1 MPLVSEARERAG
13 ETEGQSGL
21 EALLDP
27 YLETLCRV
35 TEGLSPRRPFRDAL
49 REMLTALAEHL
60 HFQRPHIVVRDPES
74 GNLRLSL
81 AYGREAGGREAAYA
95 PGTGVTGRVF
105 SSGTACIVERMADHP
120 EFRNRLF
127 GRSRQEM
134 ERLAFLC
141 VPVRAGSETRSR
153 IDFRAGAG
161 DGGGTASPS
170 ENGGEAAG
178 SGLEIIGTL
187 SADTPLAPPA
197 ALRLRCRFLE
207 TVAML
212 VGRQVACLQEEL
224 ARQHFQCES
233 DSVELPDM
241 PTIVSVSKS
250 MRRVL
255 AQAARVGPSRA
266 TALLRGE
273 SGTGKELMAEAIH
286 RSSPRRDRPFI
297 KLNCAALPA
306 ELVEGELFGWR
317 KGAFTG
323 ARDHHKGLFEQA
335 DKGTLFLDEIGDLPL
350 PAQAKVLRAIQ
361 DREIRGLGGERSVP
375 VDVRLICAT
384 HQPLEQLVEEGRFR
398 ADLYYR
404 INVFPVFIPP
414 LRERREDILPLSDY
428 FLGIFAGEYKRPV
441 RRISTPAIDL
451 LLQYHWPGNI
461 RELKNVLERAVLV
474 CDEAVIRAHHLS
486 LSLQTAGSSDT
497 LGALRLGFTE
507 TVAKVEQE
515 LLVDALKHA
524 RGNIHQAARDLRV
537 TYRIFQYKLKKYAI
551 DYRRFILPEPMGGRD
566 GRA

>member
-1 MPLVSEARERAG
+1 MPRSETRERAG
-13 ETEGQSGL
+13 EMGGHGL
-21 EALLDP
+21 ESLLDP
-27 YLETLCRV
+27 YVETLCRV
-35 TEGLSPRRPFRDAL
+35 TEGLSPRRPFQEAL
-49 REMLTALAEHL
+49 REMLVALAEHL
-60 HFQRPHIVVRDPES
+60 HFQRPHIVVLDPES

-81 AYGREAGGREAAYA
+81 AYGREAGGRGDAAYA
-95 PGTGVTGRVF
+95 PGTGVTGQVF
-105 SSGTACIVERMADHP
+105 ASGNACIVERMADHP

-134 ERLAFLC
+134 ENLAFLC
-141 VPVRAGSETRSR
+141 VPVRSGSGYGSDAAPSLEH
-153 IDFRAGAG
+153 DGQAA
-161 DGGGTASPS
+161 GGGP
-170 ENGGEAAG
+170 
-178 SGLEIIGTL
+178 EIIGTL

-197 ALRLRCRFLE
+197 VLRLRCRFLE
-207 TVAML
+207 TVALL
-212 VGRQVACLQEEL
+212 VGRQVAYLQEEL
-224 ARQHFQCES
+224 ARQHFQSES
-233 DSVELPDM
+233 DSVEVPDM

-250 MRRVL
+250 MRAVL

-273 SGTGKELMAEAIH
+273 SGTGKELLAEAIH
-286 RSSPRRDRPFI
+286 RFSPRRDKPFVR
-297 KLNCAALPA
+297 LNCAALPA
-306 ELVEGELFGWR
+306 DLVEGELFGWNR
-317 KGAFTG
+317 GAFTG
-323 ARDHHKGLFEQA
+323 ARDHHRGLFEQA
-335 DKGTLFLDEIGDLPL
+335 DTGTLFLDEIGDLSL

-361 DREIRGLGGERSVP
+361 DREIRNLGGERSVP

-404 INVFPVFIPP
+404 INVFPMFIPP
-414 LRERREDILPLSDY
+414 LRERRDDILPLCDH
-428 FLGIFAGEYKRPV
+428 FLGMFAAEYKRPV

-497 LGALRLGFTE
+497 LDALRLGFTE

-524 RGNIHQAARDLRV
+524 RGNIHQASRDLKV

-551 DYRRFILPEPMGGRD
+551 DYRRFIMPEQTGGRD
-566 GRA
+566 GHDGRR

>member
-1 MPLVSEARERAG
+1 MPASSGHDAPAG
-13 ETEGQSGL
+13 DRGEHGPSGL
-21 EALLDP
+21 ESMLEP
-27 YLETLCRV
+27 YLQTLCLV
-35 TEGLSPRRPFRDAL
+35 TEGLSPRRPFGEAL
-49 REMLTALAEHL
+49 REMLATLADHL
-60 HFQRPHIVVRDPES
+60 HFQRPHIVVLDPES
-74 GNLRLSL
+74 GDLRLSL
-81 AYGREAGGREAAYA
+81 AYGEEAGGSAAREAAYA
-95 PGTGVTGRVF
+95 PGTGVTGHVF
-105 SSGTACIVERMADHP
+105 SSGTPCIVERMADHP

-127 GRSRQEM
+127 GRSRAEM

-141 VPVRAGSETRSR
+141 VPVRAG
-153 IDFRAGAG
+153 AGRFSAPGRDSACRPG
-161 DGGGTASPS
+161 DAGGTGEDAS
-170 ENGGEAAG
+170 EV
-178 SGLEIIGTL
+178 IGTL
-187 SADTPLAPPA
+187 SADTPIASPA

-224 ARQHFQCES
+224 ARQHFQHES
-233 DSVELPDM
+233 DSLELPDM
-241 PTIVSVSKS
+241 PTIVSVSKG

-273 SGTGKELMAEAIH
+273 SGTGKELLAEAIH
-286 RSSPRRDRPFI
+286 RSSPRRDSAFV

-323 ARDHHKGLFEQA
+323 ARDHHRGLFEQA

-350 PAQAKVLRAIQ
+350 TAQAKVLRAIQ
-361 DREIRGLGGERSVP
+361 EREIRGLGAERSVP

-384 HQPLEQLVEEGRFR
+384 HQPLERLVEEGRFR

-404 INVFPVFIPP
+404 INVFPLFIPP
-414 LRERREDILPLSDY
+414 LRERREDILPLSDH
-428 FLGIFAGEYKRPV
+428 FLEIFAREYRRPV

-497 LGALRLGFTE
+497 LDALRLGFTE

-537 TYRIFQYKLKKYAI
+537 TYRIFQYKLKKYGI
-551 DYRRFILPEPMGGRD
+551 DYRRFIMPEHAGERD
-566 GRA
+566 RHA